1 MSTSC
6 ITATSTDIR
15 NRNKLC
21 RNLRHTCTPLDEV
34 KCVGIGAG

>member
-1 MSTSC
+1 MFTSY
-6 ITATSTDIR
+6 TTRTSTDIR

-21 RNLRHTCTPLDEV
+21 RNLRHICTSLDEV